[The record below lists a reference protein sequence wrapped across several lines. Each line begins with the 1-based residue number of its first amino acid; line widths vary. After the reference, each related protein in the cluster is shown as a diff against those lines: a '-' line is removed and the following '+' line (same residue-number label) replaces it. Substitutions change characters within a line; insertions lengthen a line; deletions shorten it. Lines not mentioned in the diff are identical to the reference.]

1 MRRDT
6 HSIAI
11 EQVDQLPVLR
21 TCEDIIIGDGEDG
34 QGLEQV
40 ILKKDD
46 QNTMAIATEEMANQ
60 EYFVTKK
67 M

>member
-46 QNTMAIATEEMANQ
+46 QNTMAIATEEMVNQ

>member
-21 TCEDIIIGDGEDG
+21 TCEDIKIGDGEDG

-46 QNTMAIATEEMANQ
+46 NTMAIATEEMANQ

>member
-46 QNTMAIATEEMANQ
+46 NTMAIATEEMANQ